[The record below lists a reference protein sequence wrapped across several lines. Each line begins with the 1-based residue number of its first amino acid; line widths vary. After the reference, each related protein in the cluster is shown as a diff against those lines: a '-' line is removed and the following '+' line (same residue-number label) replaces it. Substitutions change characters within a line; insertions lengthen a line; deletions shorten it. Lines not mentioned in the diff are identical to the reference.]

1 MLLEAL
7 ICVQETEVLEA
18 LWELPFLSCSPTPSH
33 FRRWGDCCLCIS
45 CPWPLLPSSFLGLLL
60 PIRLSFLPLTTT
72 SSFTSFL
79 LCPQHQFQCLSLAV
93 RTECLTLCIHA
104 CTYGHAHLGERK
116 SAAFGIIF
124 VPSYCRLS

>member
-7 ICVQETEVLEA
+7 ICVQETEALEA
-18 LWELPFLSCSPTPSH
+18 LWELPFLSCPPTPSYS
-33 FRRWGDCCLCIS
+33 RRWGGCCLCIS
-45 CPWPLLPSSFLGLLL
+45 CLWPLLSSSFLGLL
-60 PIRLSFLPLTTT
+60 PIHLSFLPLTTI
-72 SSFTSFL
+72 SSFISFL

-104 CTYGHAHLGERK
+104 CTYGHGHLGERK
-116 SAAFGIIF
+116 SVAFRIIF